1 MSTWYR
7 CQFCL
12 RSYPANAWKACKHH
26 CPGCDAAYDPI
37 LAHEEDDLAMTPSC
51 LHDRH
56 ERSKAAIAGA
66 CPICLRV
73 ENAALRAEA
82 APGWRER

>member
-1 MSTWYR
+1 
-7 CQFCL
+7 
-12 RSYPANAWKACKHH
+12 
-26 CPGCDAAYDPI
+26 
-37 LAHEEDDLAMTPSC
+37 MTPSC